1 MAMAVGT
8 TGARPLYWTGRFGVA
23 KSLDGGLTWQNL
35 YRRRHFHGLA
45 VDPTD
50 SDVVYV
56 GTAPSYDPTEPPWME
71 GAHIFKSVDGGT
83 TWIEMDTGFPHG
95 TETAVHAIVIDPSN
109 PQILYAATTTHEAKV
124 AFGVYK
130 STNGGGSWAAVNNG
144 LTVSD
149 VMALAVNPVTPAILY
164 VGTADG
170 VFKTTNGG
178 SGWTAVGL
186 NGLTVEALAIDPNN
200 PGSVY
205 AGTSAGVYK
214 TGNGGT
220 TWYAVNWGLPGKVTG
235 LAIDPPGNLIYAA
248 VPDGGVYRAAL
259 NQVAGL
265 SVTAGPRLT
274 GLPGETIIHTF
285 TIRNMGNGVDSF
297 DLQVTSSQGWP
308 VNIVSGA
315 TVGPLGFNVAVTVQ
329 VTTSIP
335 GGTAMGTL
343 DTLILTATSQ
353 FDASRSDSAQA
364 TIWVARDLYLPLV
377 LKKGN

>member
-1 MAMAVGT
+1 
-8 TGARPLYWTGRFGVA
+8 
-23 KSLDGGLTWQNL
+23 
-35 YRRRHFHGLA
+35 
-45 VDPTD
+45 
-50 SDVVYV
+50 
-56 GTAPSYDPTEPPWME
+56 
-71 GAHIFKSVDGGT
+71 
-83 TWIEMDTGFPHG
+83 
-95 TETAVHAIVIDPSN
+95 
-109 PQILYAATTTHEAKV
+109 
-124 AFGVYK
+124 
-130 STNGGGSWAAVNNG
+130 
-144 LTVSD
+144 
-149 VMALAVNPVTPAILY
+149 
-164 VGTADG
+164 

-274 GLPGETIIHTF
+274 GLPGETIIHAF

-329 VTTSIP
+329 VTTTIP

-343 DTLILTATSQ
+343 DTLTLTATSQ
-353 FDASRSDSAQA
+353 FDASRSDLAQA
-364 TIWVARDLYLPLV
+364 TTWVARDLYLPLV